1 MTSIETTNA
10 ARNEMKVMVLTD
22 LAALCKKLADN
33 PAITEEMRAKARQFV
48 ERYNLLAPFRG
59 KGNHLQHLEGEK
71 LIDQIARF
79 LPSVLEIKSYPESE
93 PDERALV

>member
-48 ERYNLLAPFRG
+48 EKYNSLASFRG
-59 KGNHLQHLEGEK
+59 RGNHAQHFEGEK

-79 LPSVLEIKSYPESE
+79 LPRLLEIKSYPEGE
-93 PDERALV
+93 PDEEALV